1 MEYPN
6 SQGSF
11 RRVPQGL
18 TPVSQSNVHLLVDQ
32 STYQTASAGT
42 PGVGDGVTGEGVGLP
57 VVGSLEGLCVGGA
70 DVGGV
75 PPVW

>member
-32 STYQTASAGT
+32 STYQTASVGT
-42 PGVGDGVTGEGVGLP
+42 PGVGEGVTGEGVGLP
-57 VVGSLEGLCVGGA
+57 VVGSLEGLCVGGI